1 MADTAH
7 FMVTH
12 GRIIAIGGII
22 IAVMAMASTQ
32 FFMFQPEEPNGTADG
47 VISSLIT
54 LPKFTLYFS
63 YFNHFVLLRRKE

>member
-12 GRIIAIGGII
+12 GRIIAIGGTI
-22 IAVMAMASTQ
+22 IAVMAMARTH
-32 FFMFQPEEPNGTADG
+32 FFMFQPKKPNGTADG
-47 VISSLIT
+47 VISNLIT
-54 LPKFTLYFS
+54 LPKFML

>member
-7 FMVTH
+7 FMVTN
-12 GRIIAIGGII
+12 GRIVAIGGMI
-22 IAVMAMASTQ
+22 IAVMAMASTN
-32 FFMFQPEEPNGTADG
+32 FFMFQPEQTNGTADG

-54 LPKFTLYFS
+54 RLMFTLYFS